1 MIITDG
7 VIITDNPRAMGGT
20 ELIGYGLV
28 DKVNPEVLKDTQI
41 VMSRIR
47 GELENDKVR
56 IFVAH
61 DLPGDPESDFLK
73 DGGWKKFHKLV
84 FVSNWQLQAYIS
96 YYKIPWGVCEVMKN
110 AIQRFPDHEKPTD
123 KIRLIYFSTPHRGL
137 NILLAVFAKL
147 VEKYDDI
154 ELDIYS
160 SFSLYGWDD
169 RDKDYEALFDQ
180 ARNTP
185 GVNYHGAVSNDEIR
199 EALKRSHI
207 LAYPCTWLETSCLVL
222 MESMAAG
229 LMCVHPNLGALPE
242 TSANWTLMYQF
253 HEDLNEHANI
263 FMNALEGAIGA
274 MRERVPA
281 VMSRLSSQAA
291 YANIFYNWDIRGAEW
306 ESFLE
311 TLHKTVGPDRG
322 IPEVDV
328 PMFHYK
334 VG

>member
-1 MIITDG
+1 MAVT
-7 VIITDNPRAMGGT
+7 TDNLSKNAMGGT
-20 ELIGYGLV
+20 ELMKYALDNHLRGAVPDIY
-28 DKVNPEVLKDTQI
+28 DQTQI
-41 VMSRIR
+41 TVSRLR
-47 GELENDKVR
+47 ELEDDKVR
-56 IFVAH
+56 IFWAH

-160 SFSLYGWDD
+160 SFSLYGWDE

-185 GVNYHGAVSNDEIR
+185 GVNYHGSVSNDEIR

-229 LMCVHPNLGALPE
+229 LLCVHPNLGALPE
-242 TSANWTLMYQF
+242 TAANWTLMYQF
-253 HEDLNEHANI
+253 QEDIREHAGI
-263 FMNALEGAIGA
+263 FMRALEMAIVA
-274 MRERVPA
+274 IRTKSEPMA
-281 VMSRLSSQAA
+281 QKLMSQAA
-291 YANIFYNWDIRGAEW
+291 YAKIFYSWDIRAAEW
-306 ESFLE
+306 EDFIQATVESVGEDRKMQLE
-311 TLHKTVGPDRG
+311 Q
-322 IPEVDV
+322 

-334 VG
+334 VGE

>member
-28 DKVNPEVLKDTQI
+28 DKVNPDVLKDTQI

-147 VEKYDDI
+147 VEKYADI

-185 GVNYHGAVSNDEIR
+185 GVNYHGSVSNDEIR